1 MGSLTMPRRL
11 IRPSWW
17 WQHHPNLVAYAIL
30 ALVAVAALAREEQL
44 RSRESDH
51 SRKAVAAI
59 RAQAMDLCVATNQGR
74 IEGNK
79 RAQALR
85 RSLNVD
91 STILHEAALFQRR
104 MGDKQA
110 ARSLQRRADQFTRIA
125 TTLANLP
132 PIDCKS

>member
-1 MGSLTMPRRL
+1 
-11 IRPSWW
+11 
-17 WQHHPNLVAYAIL
+17 
-30 ALVAVAALAREEQL
+30 
-44 RSRESDH
+44 
-51 SRKAVAAI
+51 
-59 RAQAMDLCVATNQGR
+59 MDLCIATNQGR